1 MTEQPPGRKEKA
13 APVIRDLA
21 SKIACGT
28 YGPGRKIPSL
38 RKLSERYGVS
48 VSTAR
53 RSVKA
58 LADKGMLTFLHGSG
72 TFVAEKRSPA
82 DRRFRIAAVAA
93 TFGVNAMNTCT
104 GIAVNGILDAADE
117 LGIELTTIPMRF
129 EEMSDARLEA
139 LSGGFDGVI
148 LLGGYDGI
156 LSSPRP
162 VCAAV
167 GLSMHDS
174 CGGLFSLIELDPFR
188 ATELAVG
195 FFRERGVR
203 EVAVA
208 GHARPAH
215 RLREQLFRDAWQS
228 VGTLLFPPDDT
239 PGEYRPGRGIYFTC
253 GAAALAAAE
262 AYHAE
267 TGRELGRDYPV
278 LCFDGHPLFV
288 DRPHRNLP
296 TLAINL
302 RLAGVA
308 AAEECLRR
316 ITCPGSASRRI
327 YIAPELYP
335 GE

>member
-13 APVIRDLA
+13 APIIRDLA

-129 EEMSDARLEA
+129 E
-139 LSGGFDGVI
+139 
-148 LLGGYDGI
+148 
-156 LSSPRP
+156 
-162 VCAAV
+162 
-167 GLSMHDS
+167 
-174 CGGLFSLIELDPFR
+174 
-188 ATELAVG
+188 
-195 FFRERGVR
+195 
-203 EVAVA
+203 
-208 GHARPAH
+208 
-215 RLREQLFRDAWQS
+215 
-228 VGTLLFPPDDT
+228 
-239 PGEYRPGRGIYFTC
+239 
-253 GAAALAAAE
+253 
-262 AYHAE
+262 
-267 TGRELGRDYPV
+267 
-278 LCFDGHPLFV
+278 
-288 DRPHRNLP
+288 
-296 TLAINL
+296 
-302 RLAGVA
+302 
-308 AAEECLRR
+308 
-316 ITCPGSASRRI
+316 
-327 YIAPELYP
+327 
-335 GE
+335 

>member
-129 EEMSDARLEA
+129 EEMSDARLERCRA
-139 LSGGFDGVI
+139 ASTASSCSAVTTGFCRHRARSARQSDFRCTT
-148 LLGGYDGI
+148 
-156 LSSPRP
+156 P
-162 VCAAV
+162 AA
-167 GLSMHDS
+167 G
-174 CGGLFSLIELDPFR
+174 FSR
-188 ATELAVG
+188 
-195 FFRERGVR
+195 
-203 EVAVA
+203 
-208 GHARPAH
+208 
-215 RLREQLFRDAWQS
+215 
-228 VGTLLFPPDDT
+228 
-239 PGEYRPGRGIYFTC
+239 
-253 GAAALAAAE
+253 
-262 AYHAE
+262 
-267 TGRELGRDYPV
+267 
-278 LCFDGHPLFV
+278 
-288 DRPHRNLP
+288 
-296 TLAINL
+296 
-302 RLAGVA
+302 
-308 AAEECLRR
+308 
-316 ITCPGSASRRI
+316 
-327 YIAPELYP
+327 
-335 GE
+335 

>member
-1 MTEQPPGRKEKA
+1 
-13 APVIRDLA
+13 
-21 SKIACGT
+21 
-28 YGPGRKIPSL
+28 
-38 RKLSERYGVS
+38 
-48 VSTAR
+48 
-53 RSVKA
+53 
-58 LADKGMLTFLHGSG
+58 
-72 TFVAEKRSPA
+72 
-82 DRRFRIAAVAA
+82 
-93 TFGVNAMNTCT
+93 
-104 GIAVNGILDAADE
+104 
-117 LGIELTTIPMRF
+117 
-129 EEMSDARLEA
+129 
-139 LSGGFDGVI
+139 
-148 LLGGYDGI
+148 
-156 LSSPRP
+156 
-162 VCAAV
+162 
-167 GLSMHDS
+167 MHDS
-174 CGGLFSLIELDPFR
+174 CGGRFSLIELDPFR

-239 PGEYRPGRGIYFTC
+239 PGEYRPERGIYFTC